1 MIKKQAG
8 FTITELLITMAIFI
22 FAITAITN
30 VFVPLVTQFK
40 QHSKIAETQIQGI
53 VGLDSLRRDLEQA
66 GFGLPWVIPTAV
78 TYLEGSGTTSGSIPA
93 PNTGTINDATA
104 DPPRAI
110 ASINDVAGLGGS
122 DYLVIKGTGIATND
136 ASMKWTQVV
145 GTAAGGNSV
154 KIWGSAIEDLNT
166 GNRVIVIIPSR
177 GLNNQRVL
185 VDNGGTFYTQ
195 FNAASF
201 PTAFAP
207 STENDIF
214 LIYGVDPT
222 SNLRMPFNRADYYV
236 ENITGTT
243 IPPRCAPGT
252 GILMKAVIDQTTG
265 NRSAGIP
272 LLDCVAG
279 MQVYYRLDTDS
290 DGTIET
296 TTDVLNNAS
305 GTALTALEIRDQL
318 KEVRVYILAHEGQ
331 RDPNYTYPNS
341 SLTIPGTPDPI
352 FLAGLAKTFNFTSS
366 GITGWQNYRWK
377 VYSIVVKPNNLKS

>member
-8 FTITELLITMAIFI
+8 FTLTELLITMAIFI

-40 QHSKIAETQIQGI
+40 QQSRIAETQIQGI

-93 PNTGTINDATA
+93 PNASTINDATA

-110 ASINDVAGLGGS
+110 ASINDVTGLGGS
-122 DYLVIKGTGIATND
+122 DYMVIKATSVATND
-136 ASMKWTQVV
+136 ASMKWSQVV
-145 GTAAGGNSV
+145 GTSAGGNSV

-166 GNRVIVIIPSR
+166 NNRVIVIIPSR

-185 VDNGGTFYTQ
+185 VDNGGSFYTQ

-222 SNLRMPFNRADYYV
+222 SNLRMPFNRADYYI
-236 ENITGTT
+236 ENVTGTT

-265 NRSAGIP
+265 NRTAGIP
-272 LLDCVAG
+272 LLDCVAD
-279 MQVYYRLDTDS
+279 MQVIYRRDTDGN
-290 DGTIET
+290 GTIDNET
-296 TTDVLNNAS
+296 DDISL
-305 GTALTALEIRDQL
+305 LTAQQIREQV

-331 RDPNYTYPNS
+331 RDVNFTYPS
-341 SLTIPGTPDPI
+341 STVAVGQFAFVNNFDLTT
-352 FLAGLAKTFNFTSS
+352 
-366 GITGWQNYRWK
+366 ITNWQNYRWK